1 MKRLFSTFLAVVLL
15 GFGVGVFADCGNLTT
30 ASATTTAVTETTTN
44 TLGVVTTN
52 AASADSVVSWSDCLN
67 KSIQAVGAATSNALL
82 EDGRGL
88 GIGLG
93 ASGGE
98 YAIAAGFNWNFTE
111 TWSTSATIAKSQ
123 NTPLAAGVGLRWRF

>member
-15 GFGVGVFADCGNLTT
+15 GFSVGVVADCGDLTT
-30 ASATTTAVTETTTN
+30 ASATTTATTGADGPV
-44 TLGVVTTN
+44 GVVTTN
-52 AASADSVVSWSDCLN
+52 AASAGSVVSWSDCLN

-82 EDGRGL
+82 DDGRGL

-111 TWSTSATIAKSQ
+111 TWSTSATIAYSQ

>member
-15 GFGVGVFADCGNLTT
+15 GFSVGVFADCGGLTT
-30 ASATTTAVTETTTN
+30 A
-44 TLGVVTTN
+44 TLSNDTTTN
-52 AASADSVVSWSDCLN
+52 AASADSVVGWSDCLN

-82 EDGRGL
+82 DDGRGL

>member
-1 MKRLFSTFLAVVLL
+1 MKRLFSTFLVVVSAVAMLS
-15 GFGVGVFADCGNLTT
+15 FSVGAFADCGDLTT
-30 ASATTTAVTETTTN
+30 ASA
-44 TLGVVTTN
+44 
-52 AASADSVVSWSDCLN
+52 DSIVGWSDCLN

-82 EDGRGL
+82 DDGRGL

-98 YAIAAGFNWNFTE
+98 YAIAAGFNWNFTD
-111 TWSTSATIAKSQ
+111 TWSTSATIAYSQ

>member
-1 MKRLFSTFLAVVLL
+1 MKRLFSTTLAVVLL
-15 GFGVGVFADCGNLTT
+15 GFSVGTFADCGGLITATATDTT
-30 ASATTTAVTETTTN
+30 VSDPITI
-44 TLGVVTTN
+44 TTN
-52 AASADSVVSWSDCLN
+52 AASADSVVGWSDCLN

-111 TWSTSATIAKSQ
+111 TWSTSATIAYSQ